1 MSPLDWFKKEKP
13 LQSMQSMG
21 GGAVGGVMAGG
32 VSEGGPYSISGGTM
46 TTPGNGYKYFDIKN
60 TNPAPER
67 QLAITVDGAPGY
79 ITFSFVAVGGGG
91 AGGQGAPEF
100 GSGGGGAGAFV
111 QLMDY
116 TDIILDGPDTWPVSI
131 GEGGLANGRTGP
143 QGRPANPSPGGP
155 YKGNDTTITIPSPK
169 SPLTIT
175 AYGGAGGLRAPT
187 NPDPL
192 GNYGSG
198 GGAPQGSGPPSTS
211 LNGIVQATGV
221 PTTIDGSG
229 NTPLSGIGFDGGQGQ
244 RTGQYNSHIGG
255 AGGSGG
261 GGGGAGS
268 VGKNATTP
276 NSGPNGGGPPPT
288 SGGGAVG
295 PTNPK
300 AKGGAGG
307 DGRVIFNSDP
317 GFPLTL
323 AGGGGGGQGDGG
335 PWYQGGPG
343 GPGGG
348 GGGGS
353 AANPSPPTASPGTDH
368 TGGGGGGAGGMFSV
382 NPAYSGAGG
391 PGRVIFRVPVS
402 IIT

>member
-1 MSPLDWFKKEKP
+1 MSPLDWFKKQKP

-32 VSEGGPYSISGGTM
+32 VSEGGPYSISGGTI

-143 QGRPANPSPGGP
+143 QGRPANPNPGGP
-155 YKGNDTTITIPSPK
+155 YGGNDTTITIPSPK

-229 NTPLSGIGFDGGQGQ
+229 NTPLAGIGFDGGQGQ
-244 RTGQYNSHIGG
+244 RTGQYNSHVGG

-261 GGGGAGS
+261 GGGGAGC
-268 VGKNATTP
+268 VG
-276 NSGPNGGGPPPT
+276 
-288 SGGGAVG
+288 
-295 PTNPK
+295 
-300 AKGGAGG
+300 
-307 DGRVIFNSDP
+307 
-317 GFPLTL
+317 
-323 AGGGGGGQGDGG
+323 
-335 PWYQGGPG
+335 
-343 GPGGG
+343 
-348 GGGGS
+348 
-353 AANPSPPTASPGTDH
+353 
-368 TGGGGGGAGGMFSV
+368 
-382 NPAYSGAGG
+382 
-391 PGRVIFRVPVS
+391 
-402 IIT
+402 

>member
-1 MSPLDWFKKEKP
+1 
-13 LQSMQSMG
+13 MQSLG

-32 VSEGGPYSISGGTM
+32 ISEGGPYSSTGGNI

-143 QGRPANPSPGGP
+143 QGRPANPNPGGP
-155 YKGNDTTITIPSPK
+155 YGGNDTTITIPSPK

-229 NTPLSGIGFDGGQGQ
+229 NTPLAGIGFDGGQGQ
-244 RTGQYNSHIGG
+244 RTGQYNSHVGG
-255 AGGSGG
+255 AGGS
-261 GGGGAGS
+261 
-268 VGKNATTP
+268 
-276 NSGPNGGGPPPT
+276 
-288 SGGGAVG
+288 
-295 PTNPK
+295 
-300 AKGGAGG
+300 
-307 DGRVIFNSDP
+307 
-317 GFPLTL
+317 
-323 AGGGGGGQGDGG
+323 
-335 PWYQGGPG
+335 
-343 GPGGG
+343 GG

-353 AANPSPPTASPGTDH
+353 AANPSPPTASPATDH
-368 TGGGGGGAGGMFSV
+368 TGSGGGGAGGMFSV